1 MSSPAT
7 PTLTSPLSSGRR
19 PAYPHTSGRRERPGI
34 TEAIPNAPA
43 HGGFQ
48 TIRGSTPDRAHRIH
62 TTHTAQGCSAATRK
76 RYRQIRHVG
85 EMMRLPG
92 TTPRYHCHQTFDTIE
107 GRTLPTTSFPP
118 HRFTCETGKDTAPP
132 TETRNATRWQHHTP
146 GSHPHQP
153 TPCLEHRQ
161 RRQPQAPKQPKR
173 SIKATPAT
181 PKTSSRAISR

>member
-7 PTLTSPLSSGRR
+7 PTLTPPLSSGRR
-19 PAYPHTSGRRERPGI
+19 PAYPRTSGRRERPGI

-48 TIRGSTPDRAHRIH
+48 TIRGSTRIAR
-62 TTHTAQGCSAATRK
+62 TESIPRIRRKVAAQQPGSDTGR
-76 RYRQIRHVG
+76 IRHFG

-107 GRTLPTTSFPP
+107 GRTLPPTAFPP

-153 TPCLEHRQ
+153 TPRLEHRQ
-161 RRQPQAPKQPKR
+161 RRQPQAPKQPRR

-181 PKTSSRAISR
+181 PKTSSRATSR

>member
-19 PAYPHTSGRRERPGI
+19 PAYPRTSGRRGIRYNRSHPECPG
-34 TEAIPNAPA
+34 AWRIPNDSRE
-43 HGGFQ
+43 H
-48 TIRGSTPDRAHRIH
+48 PDRAHRIH
-62 TTHTAQGCSAATRK
+62 TTHRRKVAAQQPGSDTGR
-76 RYRQIRHVG
+76 IRHVG

-107 GRTLPTTSFPP
+107 GRTLPTTSFLP

-132 TETRNATRWQHHTP
+132 TENRNATRWQHHTP

-153 TPCLEHRQ
+153 TPRLEHRQ
-161 RRQPQAPKQPKR
+161 RRQPHAPKQPRR

-181 PKTSSRAISR
+181 PKTSSRATSR